1 MIMIIDM
8 LPFSVLVLAYTIQV
22 YFFIIS
28 LSSIMFN
35 LKEVVWLKPEPRF
48 DTPTAILL
56 PLYNEE
62 CKSVEKTVN
71 SILKQNYRRDLL
83 RVLMIV
89 ESNDVKTEG
98 CARIAYNTLTKNG
111 INCQIIVRRE
121 ARSSKAAA
129 LNDALKYVNEPVI
142 VVYDADDEIKDPYQ
156 ISKGV
161 SLIMSGYDAVG
172 VKVLR
177 VGNTITQ
184 TLSYIDTFFW
194 VNVSL
199 PGITVISG
207 YPLLSGE
214 GLFVSRKAL
223 EIIGGFPDSLTEDS
237 MLTVEFAKHKLKI
250 GLLDS
255 TIYENAPKTL
265 SAVVKQRIR
274 WHRGYAQCLLRTF
287 KSPIPTRLKI
297 IIGMSYTSPISLIV
311 IAFSL
316 AYILMYILL
325 GTTLHIHILPE
336 ILILSIFSTI
346 TAISAPLYL
355 ITSKAYIP
363 RKESFL
369 VLLLY
374 WSLLGLVTI
383 YSLIAPKVQWYKT
396 KRI

>member
-1 MIMIIDM
+1 MITSAEVI
-8 LPFSVLVLAYTIQV
+8 PFSALILVYTIQI

-28 LSSIMFN
+28 ISSIIFN
-35 LKEVVWLKPEPRF
+35 LKEKVWLRPSPRF
-48 DTPTAILL
+48 DIPVAILL
-56 PLYNEE
+56 PFYKEE
-62 CKSVEKTVN
+62 CKSVEKTIS
-71 SILKQNYRRDLL
+71 SILKQNYKRDLL
-83 RVLMIV
+83 NVIIIIELD
-89 ESNDVKTEG
+89 DVKTEN
-98 CARIAYNTLTKNG
+98 CARIAYDILTKNG
-111 INCQIIVRRE
+111 IKCQILKRHE

-129 LNDALKYVNEPVI
+129 LNDALKYVKEPV
-142 VVYDADDEIKDPYQ
+142 VVIYDADDEIDDPYQ

-177 VGNTITQ
+177 VGNTIAQ

-199 PGITVISG
+199 PGITTISG

-237 MLTVEFAKHKLKI
+237 MLTIEFAKHKLKI

-255 TIYENAPKTL
+255 VIYENAPKTL
-265 SAVVKQRIR
+265 SAVIKQRIR
-274 WHRGYAQCLLRTF
+274 WHRGYAQCLVKTLR
-287 KSPIPTRLKI
+287 SPIPTRLKI

-316 AYILMYILL
+316 FYVFMVIPFS
-325 GTTLHIHILPE
+325 TTLNMPIFPE
-336 ILILSIFSTI
+336 IFILSIFSIATV
-346 TAISAPLYL
+346 ASAPLYL
-355 ITSKAYIP
+355 ITSKAYIS

-374 WSLLGLVTI
+374 WSLLGLATV
-383 YSLIAPKVQWYKT
+383 YSFIAPKIQWYKT
-396 KRI
+396 ERT

>member
-8 LPFSVLVLAYTIQV
+8 IPFSVLVLIYTIQV

-35 LKEVVWLKPEPRF
+35 LKEKVWLKPEPRF

-62 CKSVEKTVN
+62 CRSVEKTIN
-71 SILKQNYRRDLL
+71 SILKQNYRRELL
-83 RVLMIV
+83 RVIIIV
-89 ESNDVKTEG
+89 ELNDTKTEN
-98 CARIAYNTLTKNG
+98 CARAAYDTLIRNG
-111 INCQIIVRRE
+111 INCQVIVRHE

-156 ISKGV
+156 ISRGV
-161 SLIMSGYDAVG
+161 SLIMNGYDAVG

-177 VGNTITQ
+177 VGDTITQ

-194 VNVSL
+194 INVSL
-199 PGITVISG
+199 PGITTISG

-255 TIYENAPKTL
+255 IIYENAPKTL

-274 WHRGYAQCLLRTF
+274 WHRGYVQCLLRTF
-287 KSPIPTRLKI
+287 KSPIPTRLKV

-316 AYILMYILL
+316 AYVFMYIPLSAIF
-325 GTTLHIHILPE
+325 HIHILPE
-336 ILILSIFSTI
+336 IFILSIFSIATVL
-346 TAISAPLYL
+346 SAPLYL

-383 YSLIAPKVQWYKT
+383 YSFIAPKIQWYKT
-396 KRI
+396 ERI